1 MKTFIHTYKF
11 QHFDY
16 VTISQHISGV

>member
-11 QHFDY
+11 QYFDY
-16 VTISQHISGV
+16 VSISQHISGV